1 MNIDKLS
8 AWLCLKHAPE
18 LGIKGTLDLLSKYP
32 DPCAYIG
39 KPEHELYQSG
49 LLKKKSAEHL
59 AQAVLPH
66 DFPRMLKLCERH
78 GIEALFLSDADYP
91 KALRSIAEAPLIL
104 YYTGNMDTLE
114 HLPSMAVV
122 GTRKASAYGK
132 EMCAK
137 LLKPA
142 CERGVMIISG
152 LAMGI
157 DTVAHHTA
165 LENGAPTIA
174 VLASGL
180 DSIYPPTNKPLA
192 EKITLSGALISE
204 YDPGSKLE
212 RWNFPDR
219 NRIISALSQAVFIVE
234 GGKESGAMLTAR
246 FAAEQGRPIF
256 ALPGNINIPNAAG
269 PNNLIQQG
277 AELISSAEDLL
288 KLLKLESPQDDQI
301 ELFPTLEPD
310 EQQLYDLFRE
320 AQQELSYDQLLI
332 KTGLSFGKLSVLL
345 LNLELKGVIAKNRGN
360 SFILR

>member
-1 MNIDKLS
+1 MNPDKLS

-18 LGIKGTLDLLSKYP
+18 LGIKGTLELLSRYS
-32 DPCAYIG
+32 DPREYVG
-39 KPEHELYQSG
+39 KPEHEIYQSG

-66 DFPRMLKLCERH
+66 DFPRMLKLSERH
-78 GIEALFLSDADYP
+78 GIEALYLSDADYP
-91 KALRSIAEAPLIL
+91 EALKNIAEPPLIL
-104 YYTGNMDTLE
+104 YYRGDKDILAAP
-114 HLPSMAVV
+114 LSLAVV
-122 GTRKASAYGK
+122 GTRKASAYGI
-132 EMCAK
+132 EMCRK
-137 LLKPA
+137 ILKPV
-142 CERGVMIISG
+142 CEKGLTIISG

-165 LENGAPTIA
+165 LENGAKTIA

-192 EKITLSGALISE
+192 EKITLCGALISE

-234 GGKESGAMLTAR
+234 GGKDSGAMLTAK
-246 FAAEQGRPIF
+246 FASEQGRPVF
-256 ALPGNINIPNAAG
+256 ALPGNINSHNSQG
-269 PNNLIQQG
+269 PNLLIQQG
-277 AELISSAEDLL
+277 AELISGAEDLL
-288 KLLKLESPQDDQI
+288 KLLKLESHQDDQI

-310 EQQLYDLFRE
+310 EQELYDLFRE

-345 LNLELKGVIAKNRGN
+345 LNLELKGVIAKSRGN